1 MNKIVEDYLY
11 HHTQVE
17 EAQLNK
23 KKFVMDIPSTSFQ
36 TTKEDMVLLKDYFLK
51 NNYIYISKH
60 PRFAPYPKH
69 SHHFLELNY
78 VYSGKSIQ
86 YINNKREV
94 INQGEILLLDSGSSH
109 SLEVH
114 GEQDILIDIIFP
126 NDKVNI
132 DWLSNL
138 NVKNSVLFNFL
149 AQTMATR
156 SRKEYLIFR
165 CSENEHVQIILDQ
178 MINKYFTEPVFANEI
193 ISLYIPILFTELIG
207 NCTYDFYEEKK
218 RQDQPS
224 SRHRYLETN

>member
-1 MNKIVEDYLY
+1 MNKIVEDYLH

-78 VYSGKSIQ
+78 VYSGKSVQ

-94 INQGEILLLDSGSSH
+94 INQGEILLLDRGSSH
-109 SLEVH
+109 SLEVQFIAKH
-114 GEQDILIDIIFP
+114 R
-126 NDKVNI
+126 VH
-132 DWLSNL
+132 
-138 NVKNSVLFNFL
+138 
-149 AQTMATR
+149 
-156 SRKEYLIFR
+156 
-165 CSENEHVQIILDQ
+165 SE
-178 MINKYFTEPVFANEI
+178 K
-193 ISLYIPILFTELIG
+193 
-207 NCTYDFYEEKK
+207 
-218 RQDQPS
+218 
-224 SRHRYLETN
+224 